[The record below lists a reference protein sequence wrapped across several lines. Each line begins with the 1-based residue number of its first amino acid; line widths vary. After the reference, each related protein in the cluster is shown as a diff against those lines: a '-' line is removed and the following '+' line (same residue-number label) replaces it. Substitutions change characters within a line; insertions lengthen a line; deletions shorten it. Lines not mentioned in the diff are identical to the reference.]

1 MSGIRHGIRV
11 RQRALES
18 VRCAGA
24 GVALAT
30 LPGSK
35 RRRLSKDGDTKL
47 NTTYA
52 EMTHGETIGHDLA
65 PITRLER

>member
-1 MSGIRHGIRV
+1 MSDIRHGIRV

-35 RRRLSKDGDTKL
+35 RSVRLIYT
-47 NTTYA
+47 NVIR
-52 EMTHGETIGHDLA
+52 EMVFQGVIMIMYVYSEINYVF
-65 PITRLER
+65 

>member
-30 LPGSK
+30 LPGS
-35 RRRLSKDGDTKL
+35 RRLVGLIYT
-47 NTTYA
+47 NVIR
-52 EMTHGETIGHDLA
+52 EMVFLMLYNVNVESFFF
-65 PITRLER
+65 

>member
-30 LPGSK
+30 LLDSK
-35 RRRLSKDGDTKL
+35 RLVRLIYTNVIK
-47 NTTYA
+47 
-52 EMTHGETIGHDLA
+52 EMMLWDVMY
-65 PITRLER
+65 